1 MPGLHTMGEKAIAEE
16 RGLSA
21 ATSATEGRRACLEE
35 DTLPE
40 VWRPA
45 TSAQKGFHRIGFE
58 QWRSGIHGNLFRL
71 PHKTDG
77 ARARPQALL
86 LRRPARPETV

>member
-1 MPGLHTMGEKAIAEE
+1 MGETAIAEE

-40 VWRPA
+40 V
-45 TSAQKGFHRIGFE
+45 
-58 QWRSGIHGNLFRL
+58 
-71 PHKTDG
+71 
-77 ARARPQALL
+77 
-86 LRRPARPETV
+86 